1 LVILRVADRLVLLSA
16 AEITTEVG
24 RVTRLV
30 VMLKVAVV
38 APAGTMML
46 AGTVAMLVLLL
57 TKRIMAPPEGAGAL
71 SVTVPV
77 ETEPPLTLVG
87 LRVNELSAGN
97 VAGVDVGVGDDIG
110 NDVDVGVG
118 DDIGIEV
125 GVRVGVDFGIDVDVG
140 VGVDDEAPIHNVPI
154 TFELL

>member
-1 LVILRVADRLVLLSA
+1 
-16 AEITTEVG
+16 
-24 RVTRLV
+24 
-30 VMLKVAVV
+30 
-38 APAGTMML
+38 ML
-46 AGTVAMLVLLL
+46 AGTVATFVLLL
-57 TKRIMAPPEGAGAL
+57 TKRTTAPPEGAGAL

-77 ETEPPLTLVG
+77 ETEPPRTLVG

-125 GVRVGVDFGIDVDVG
+125 GVGVCDDFGIDVDVG